1 MNMSRDPNTTSPLG
15 AIEGE
20 DTMKLPVKELCQRR
34 CDTRADYANND
45 IHDAVRRQSVGDDSN
60 RRKSQNDL

>member
-20 DTMKLPVKELCQRR
+20 DTMKLPIEGLCQRR
-34 CDTRADYANND
+34 CDKRQQND
-45 IHDAVRRQSVGDDSN
+45 AKNHDAAPPPPTTAAATT
-60 RRKSQNDL
+60 KSP